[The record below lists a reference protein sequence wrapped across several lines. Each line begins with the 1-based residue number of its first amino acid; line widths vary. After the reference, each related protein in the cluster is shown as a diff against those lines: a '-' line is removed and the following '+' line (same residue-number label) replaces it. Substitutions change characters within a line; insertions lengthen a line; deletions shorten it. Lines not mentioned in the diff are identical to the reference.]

1 MTSADSLW
9 EYANR
14 LYAAPGVAEA
24 CLRLQDESGVDVCVL
39 LLLLWLAQQRRA
51 VRDTQVQMI
60 LRTSAEW
67 REHIVQPLRGVRRR
81 LKSPPTLVDAADS
94 EVLRATIKAAELRAE
109 RLELNALQALFG
121 ESRLCDAAS
130 DADAAARSN
139 IGAYAAAVSAVFP
152 PEAVDAVLA
161 GFRET
166 VHE

>member
-14 LYAAPGVAEA
+14 LYAATGVADA
-24 CLRLQDESGVDVCVL
+24 CLRLQDECGVDVCVL
-39 LLLLWLAQQRRA
+39 MLLLWLAQQRRA

-67 REHIVQPLRGVRRR
+67 REQVVQPLRGVRRR
-81 LKSPPTLVDAADS
+81 LKTPPTLIDAADS
-94 EVLRATIKAAELRAE
+94 ETLRTTIKAAELKAE

-121 ESRLCDAAS
+121 ESRLCDSAA
-130 DADAAARSN
+130 DADAAARNNVGS
-139 IGAYAAAVSAVFP
+139 YAAAVNAVFAP
-152 PEAVDAVLA
+152 QAVEAVLA

-166 VHE
+166 LHE